1 MDENNENSHD
11 SKSDI
16 NKPFE
21 CDVCHKTYSTSVK
34 LHYHKRTHKPK
45 KFEISVC
52 EHCNESFPTKKH
64 LIAHRSKFH
73 KVRILK
79 ISLKQWGCDDFN
91 FSKLRFYKQRWI
103 IIGLGHMPYSFLLRV
118 N

>member
-1 MDENNENSHD
+1 MDENEENSRD

-73 KVRILK
+73 KVRISGHIFKKGNKNMMFTISKVVK
-79 ISLKQWGCDDFN
+79 IKSLN
-91 FSKLRFYKQRWI
+91 IRFY
-103 IIGLGHMPYSFLLRV
+103 P
-118 N
+118 

>member
-1 MDENNENSHD
+1 MDENNENSLD

-79 ISLKQWGCDDFN
+79 ISLKQWGYINCLTTCFN
-91 FSKLRFYKQRWI
+91 SSNVQHEVL
-103 IIGLGHMPYSFLLRV
+103 
-118 N
+118 